1 MVIKGQS
8 GSSSKPR
15 EKRVEVAR
23 NSKLKG
29 KDPVV
34 DEEMEED
41 EEGRSLSGDDSEESV
56 FDGDAYEDVEDDEYE
71 DEIYEDE
78 EFEDELCQRTVKR
91 APKKRQ
97 SAKSRRVISYDEV
110 EEEED
115 IEDEDGEYMDGGY
128 EDEGEDVVVRVQ
140 KRGKSWK
147 EVGQNALKKKAHLQM
162 MRKRRREDYDDVD
175 EGRRPVK
182 KTILPAMKQMGRK
195 FDETGVAK
203 GKPPAKQKAIRGNNR
218 RMFVRVP
225 IPKHPMSRGE
235 YAKFHGVVVATQRA
249 NCGRK
254 QPSVICRTDAF
265 SKIIAAFDESRRS
278 CVRKM
283 GFGGMLDL
291 KISKLPRQLCYWL
304 MSRLDGGNS
313 YLVGGDGHVLPITA
327 SHWEYVFGF
336 QNSGLPVPV
345 KESDLPPGT
354 LKAMALKYG
363 EKNTSTSKSTII
375 IAKSVKELA
384 GPVDGEGKI
393 KPLANQRD
401 RASFMENFMIVLLG
415 QILCPSTDGG
425 NMSLKL
431 LGAVSVAKN
440 ASLYNCCEFCHTW
453 LLDYG
458 DACQRKIDHQGYA
471 AGTGGC
477 VLFLLIFYLD
487 HLCRHPV
494 RWDEFPRIKVWTQEE
509 VDEAKNRD
517 RKASEDYGR
526 ITTVDVVYGD
536 PHPLYGREGR
546 RSPAVEVAEMVAQM
560 TSSEWRRTLAQ
571 EVTEMV
577 YVPVVDNGHWW
588 CVAFALKDQKIWFID
603 SMYTNPASEHS
614 GDVKKLI
621 AAVEYVLHWRDT
633 QYNAALVWKLKQMH
647 TWPLDSISFP
657 DYNDNHACGI
667 VMLMAIQESARA
679 FTKTMHVGDINVARR
694 ALFLSHLNSDF
705 NSCRPLLPQIV
716 ATHCPVR

>member
-1 MVIKGQS
+1 MYFNIVFK
-8 GSSSKPR
+8 

-34 DEEMEED
+34 DEEMKED
-41 EEGRSLSGDDSEESV
+41 EEGRSLSWDDSEESV

-115 IEDEDGEYMDGGY
+115 IEEEDGEYMDGGY

-182 KTILPAMKQMGRK
+182 KTILPAMEQMGRK

-254 QPSVICRTDAF
+254 
-265 SKIIAAFDESRRS
+265 
-278 CVRKM
+278 
-283 GFGGMLDL
+283 
-291 KISKLPRQLCYWL
+291 
-304 MSRLDGGNS
+304 
-313 YLVGGDGHVLPITA
+313 
-327 SHWEYVFGF
+327 
-336 QNSGLPVPV
+336 
-345 KESDLPPGT
+345 
-354 LKAMALKYG
+354 
-363 EKNTSTSKSTII
+363 
-375 IAKSVKELA
+375 
-384 GPVDGEGKI
+384 
-393 KPLANQRD
+393 
-401 RASFMENFMIVLLG
+401 
-415 QILCPSTDGG
+415 
-425 NMSLKL
+425 
-431 LGAVSVAKN
+431 
-440 ASLYNCCEFCHTW
+440 
-453 LLDYG
+453 
-458 DACQRKIDHQGYA
+458 
-471 AGTGGC
+471 
-477 VLFLLIFYLD
+477 
-487 HLCRHPV
+487 
-494 RWDEFPRIKVWTQEE
+494 
-509 VDEAKNRD
+509 
-517 RKASEDYGR
+517 
-526 ITTVDVVYGD
+526 
-536 PHPLYGREGR
+536 
-546 RSPAVEVAEMVAQM
+546 
-560 TSSEWRRTLAQ
+560 
-571 EVTEMV
+571 V

-633 QYNAALVWKLKQMH
+633 QYHAALVWKLKQMH

-679 FTKTMHVGDINVARR
+679 FTKTMQVGDINVARK

-716 ATHCPVR
+716 ATHCPLLSFDTHIIPRRWDSLLAGCLVPLLEKFGYNLRVWYSLNFVPALHDRVK

>member
-71 DEIYEDE
+71 DKIYEDE

-235 YAKFHGVVVATQRA
+235 YAKFHSVVVATQRA

-327 SHWEYVFGF
+327 SHWEYVIGF

-401 RASFMENFMIVLLG
+401 RASFM
-415 QILCPSTDGG
+415 
-425 NMSLKL
+425 
-431 LGAVSVAKN
+431 
-440 ASLYNCCEFCHTW
+440 
-453 LLDYG
+453 
-458 DACQRKIDHQGYA
+458 KI
-471 AGTGGC
+471 
-477 VLFLLIFYLD
+477 
-487 HLCRHPV
+487 
-494 RWDEFPRIKVWTQEE
+494 
-509 VDEAKNRD
+509 
-517 RKASEDYGR
+517 S
-526 ITTVDVVYGD
+526 
-536 PHPLYGREGR
+536 
-546 RSPAVEVAEMVAQM
+546 
-560 TSSEWRRTLAQ
+560 
-571 EVTEMV
+571 
-577 YVPVVDNGHWW
+577 
-588 CVAFALKDQKIWFID
+588 
-603 SMYTNPASEHS
+603 
-614 GDVKKLI
+614 
-621 AAVEYVLHWRDT
+621 
-633 QYNAALVWKLKQMH
+633 
-647 TWPLDSISFP
+647 
-657 DYNDNHACGI
+657 
-667 VMLMAIQESARA
+667 
-679 FTKTMHVGDINVARR
+679 
-694 ALFLSHLNSDF
+694 
-705 NSCRPLLPQIV
+705 
-716 ATHCPVR
+716 

>member
-41 EEGRSLSGDDSEESV
+41 EEGRSLSRDDSDESV

-175 EGRRPVK
+175 EGRRPMK
-182 KTILPAMKQMGRK
+182 KTILPVMKQMGRK

-254 QPSVICRTDAF
+254 
-265 SKIIAAFDESRRS
+265 
-278 CVRKM
+278 
-283 GFGGMLDL
+283 
-291 KISKLPRQLCYWL
+291 
-304 MSRLDGGNS
+304 
-313 YLVGGDGHVLPITA
+313 
-327 SHWEYVFGF
+327 
-336 QNSGLPVPV
+336 
-345 KESDLPPGT
+345 
-354 LKAMALKYG
+354 
-363 EKNTSTSKSTII
+363 
-375 IAKSVKELA
+375 
-384 GPVDGEGKI
+384 
-393 KPLANQRD
+393 
-401 RASFMENFMIVLLG
+401 
-415 QILCPSTDGG
+415 
-425 NMSLKL
+425 
-431 LGAVSVAKN
+431 
-440 ASLYNCCEFCHTW
+440 
-453 LLDYG
+453 
-458 DACQRKIDHQGYA
+458 
-471 AGTGGC
+471 
-477 VLFLLIFYLD
+477 IFYLD

-546 RSPAVEVAEMVAQM
+546 RSPAVEVAEMVA
-560 TSSEWRRTLAQ
+560 
-571 EVTEMV
+571 
-577 YVPVVDNGHWW
+577 
-588 CVAFALKDQKIWFID
+588 
-603 SMYTNPASEHS
+603 
-614 GDVKKLI
+614 
-621 AAVEYVLHWRDT
+621 
-633 QYNAALVWKLKQMH
+633 
-647 TWPLDSISFP
+647 
-657 DYNDNHACGI
+657 
-667 VMLMAIQESARA
+667 
-679 FTKTMHVGDINVARR
+679 
-694 ALFLSHLNSDF
+694 
-705 NSCRPLLPQIV
+705 
-716 ATHCPVR
+716 

>member
-1 MVIKGQS
+1 MEEEQLPEEERERERYRLFFQEVRRERVRKRVKVVERARVFMGIDGRLVSLRIIITLTPSALGGTRGSFHPFLVMVSFLLFLSKIRFFSLLPPCVLSRSIDLPPNSPSRTAQILSLSLEGEVNLFLMVIKGQS

-15 EKRVEVAR
+15 ENRVEVAR

-182 KTILPAMKQMGRK
+182 KTILPATKQMGRK

-291 KISKLPRQLCYWL
+291 KISKLPRKLCYWL

-313 YLVGGDGHVLPITA
+313 YLVGGDGHVLSNI
-327 SHWEYVFGF
+327 VF
-336 QNSGLPVPV
+336 
-345 KESDLPPGT
+345 
-354 LKAMALKYG
+354 
-363 EKNTSTSKSTII
+363 
-375 IAKSVKELA
+375 
-384 GPVDGEGKI
+384 
-393 KPLANQRD
+393 
-401 RASFMENFMIVLLG
+401 
-415 QILCPSTDGG
+415 
-425 NMSLKL
+425 
-431 LGAVSVAKN
+431 
-440 ASLYNCCEFCHTW
+440 
-453 LLDYG
+453 
-458 DACQRKIDHQGYA
+458 
-471 AGTGGC
+471 
-477 VLFLLIFYLD
+477 
-487 HLCRHPV
+487 
-494 RWDEFPRIKVWTQEE
+494 
-509 VDEAKNRD
+509 
-517 RKASEDYGR
+517 
-526 ITTVDVVYGD
+526 
-536 PHPLYGREGR
+536 
-546 RSPAVEVAEMVAQM
+546 
-560 TSSEWRRTLAQ
+560 
-571 EVTEMV
+571 
-577 YVPVVDNGHWW
+577 
-588 CVAFALKDQKIWFID
+588 
-603 SMYTNPASEHS
+603 
-614 GDVKKLI
+614 
-621 AAVEYVLHWRDT
+621 
-633 QYNAALVWKLKQMH
+633 
-647 TWPLDSISFP
+647 
-657 DYNDNHACGI
+657 
-667 VMLMAIQESARA
+667 
-679 FTKTMHVGDINVARR
+679 
-694 ALFLSHLNSDF
+694 
-705 NSCRPLLPQIV
+705 
-716 ATHCPVR
+716 

>member
-1 MVIKGQS
+1 MSNVVVSLLLFLSKIRFFRLLPPCVLSRSIDLPPNSPSRTGQILSLSLEGEVNLFLMVIKGQS
-8 GSSSKPR
+8 GSSSKRR

-182 KTILPAMKQMGRK
+182 KTILPAMKKMGRK

-254 QPSVICRTDAF
+254 
-265 SKIIAAFDESRRS
+265 
-278 CVRKM
+278 
-283 GFGGMLDL
+283 
-291 KISKLPRQLCYWL
+291 
-304 MSRLDGGNS
+304 
-313 YLVGGDGHVLPITA
+313 
-327 SHWEYVFGF
+327 
-336 QNSGLPVPV
+336 
-345 KESDLPPGT
+345 
-354 LKAMALKYG
+354 
-363 EKNTSTSKSTII
+363 
-375 IAKSVKELA
+375 
-384 GPVDGEGKI
+384 
-393 KPLANQRD
+393 
-401 RASFMENFMIVLLG
+401 
-415 QILCPSTDGG
+415 
-425 NMSLKL
+425 
-431 LGAVSVAKN
+431 
-440 ASLYNCCEFCHTW
+440 
-453 LLDYG
+453 
-458 DACQRKIDHQGYA
+458 
-471 AGTGGC
+471 
-477 VLFLLIFYLD
+477 IFYLD

-536 PHPLYGREGR
+536 LKEIMEGR

-560 TSSEWRRTLAQ
+560 TSSEWRRTLTQ
-571 EVTEMV
+571 EVTEMWDNFQILSV
-577 YVPVVDNGHWW
+577 SDKQLAPLLQDRRGVSRERGMRSYHATDHLTIDVDG
-588 CVAFALKDQKIWFID
+588 VA
-603 SMYTNPASEHS
+603 M
-614 GDVKKLI
+614 
-621 AAVEYVLHWRDT
+621 
-633 QYNAALVWKLKQMH
+633 
-647 TWPLDSISFP
+647 PLDQSVNKVLTELDADDDSDVELQPSDGGRVFVGP
-657 DYNDNHACGI
+657 HQLTQKQASTRSTRHNSTYRFKLVTGHFQMECHRRRWDNW
-667 VMLMAIQESARA
+667 V
-679 FTKTMHVGDINVARR
+679 
-694 ALFLSHLNSDF
+694 
-705 NSCRPLLPQIV
+705 
-716 ATHCPVR
+716 